1 MAKRPKN
8 KPTEP
13 AASGN
18 KTGELK
24 VRLGFL
30 IGALIVFRIGTFIP
44 VPGVDPAALA
54 AFFDQQAG
62 NMLALFNMFSGGALS
77 RFGIF
82 ALGIMPYISAS
93 IIMQMASMIVPS
105 LQALRK
111 EGESGKR
118 KITQYTRY
126 GTVALSLFQSI
137 AAASWLQS
145 QPNVVV
151 NPGSAFLIT
160 ACITLVTG
168 TMFLMW
174 LGEQITERGIG
185 NGISMIILA
194 GIIAGVPAA
203 VAGTAELVRNGEMSP
218 ATAILLLVGALAVT
232 VFVVYMERAQ
242 RRITVNYAR
251 RQQGRKMY
259 AAQSTHLPF
268 KINMSGVI
276 PPIFASSIL
285 LFPATIAQFFGQ
297 ATDPNAFQS
306 ALQTIGANLGPGQ
319 PIYVI
324 LYAAMIIF
332 FCFFYT
338 ALVFNSKETAD
349 NLKRSGAF
357 VPGIRPG
364 AQTAEYIDRV
374 LTRLTFWGALY
385 IAGVCLLPEVFRMF
399 YPSIPFNFG
408 GTSLLIL
415 VVVTIDFMSQ
425 LQAHAMS
432 HQYEGMMQKA
442 NLRNYGRS
450 GTVR

>member
-1 MAKRPKN
+1 MNPADAAKAGSKLQ
-8 KPTEP
+8 
-13 AASGN
+13 
-18 KTGELK
+18 ELK
-24 VRLGFL
+24 VRILFL
-30 IGALIVFRIGTFIP
+30 VGALIVFRAGTFIP
-44 VPGVDPAALA
+44 VPGVDPGALA
-54 AFFDQQAG
+54 DFFDQQAG
-62 NMLALFNMFSGGALS
+62 NMLALFNLFSGGALA

-82 ALGIMPYISAS
+82 ALGIMPYISSS
-93 IIMQMASMIVPS
+93 IIMQMASHLVEP
-105 LQALRK
+105 LQQLRK
-111 EGESGKR
+111 EGESGRR
-118 KITQYTRY
+118 KIIQYTRY
-126 GTVALSLFQSI
+126 GTVLLASFQSI

-145 QPNVVV
+145 QPGVVV
-151 NPGSAFLIT
+151 NPGAAFLIT

-194 GIIAGVPAA
+194 GIVAGLPAA

-218 ATAILLLVGALAVT
+218 ATAILLLIGGIAAT

-268 KINMSGVI
+268 KINMAGVI

-285 LFPATIAQFFGQ
+285 MFPATVAQFFGQ
-297 ATDPNAFQS
+297 SAEPGAFQS

-319 PIYVI
+319 PVYVI
-324 LYAAMIIF
+324 LYAALIIF

-338 ALVFNSKETAD
+338 AIQYNSKDTAD

-357 VPGIRPG
+357 IPGIRPG

-374 LTRLTFWGALY
+374 LTRLTFWGAIY
-385 IAGVCLLPEVFRMF
+385 IAGVCLLPEIFRMF
-399 YPSIPFNFG
+399 YPSVPFNFG

-415 VVVTIDFMSQ
+415 VVVTMDFMSQ

>member
-1 MAKRPKN
+1 MAKKKN
-8 KPTEP
+8 KNQAE
-13 AASGN
+13 ASTNN
-18 KTGELK
+18 KSGELSS
-24 VRLGFL
+24 RFMFL
-30 IGALIVFRIGTFIP
+30 AGALIIFRAGTFIP

-62 NMLALFNMFSGGALS
+62 NMLALFNLFSGGALS

-93 IIMQMASMIVPS
+93 IIMQMSSMIVPS
-105 LQALRK
+105 MQQLRK

-126 GTVALSLFQSI
+126 GTVFLSLFQSI

-145 QPNVVV
+145 QPGVVV
-151 NPGSAFLIT
+151 NPGFFFLVT

-194 GIIAGVPAA
+194 GIIAGLPAA
-203 VAGTAELVRNGEMSP
+203 VAGTAELVRNGEMSS
-218 ATAILLLVGALAVT
+218 ATAILLLIVFIGAIL
-232 VFVVYMERAQ
+232 FVVYMERAQ
-242 RRITVNYAR
+242 RRIAVNYAR
-251 RQQGRKMY
+251 RQQGRKMI
-259 AAQSTHLPF
+259 QGQNTHLPF

-276 PPIFASSIL
+276 PAIFASSIL

-297 ATDPNAFQS
+297 SANPNAFQET
-306 ALQTIGANLGPGQ
+306 LLTVGANLGPGQ
-319 PIYVI
+319 PVYVI
-324 LYAAMIIF
+324 LYAVMIIF

-338 ALVFNSKETAD
+338 ALVFNAKETAD

-364 AQTAEYIDRV
+364 AQTADYIDKV
-374 LTRLTFWGALY
+374 LTRITFWGAMY
-385 IAGVCLLPEVFRMF
+385 VAAVCLLPEIFRMF
-399 YPSIPFNFG
+399 YPSMPFNFG

-415 VVVTIDFMSQ
+415 VVVTMDFMSQ
-425 LQAHAMS
+425 MQAHAMS
-432 HQYEGMMQKA
+432 HQYDGMMKKA
-442 NLRNYGRS
+442 NLRNYKR
-450 GTVR
+450 

>member
-1 MAKRPKN
+1 MAKKKN
-8 KPTEP
+8 KNQAE
-13 AASGN
+13 ASTNN
-18 KTGELK
+18 KSGELSS
-24 VRLGFL
+24 RFMFL
-30 IGALIVFRIGTFIP
+30 AGALIIFRAGTFIP

-62 NMLALFNMFSGGALS
+62 NMLALFNLFSGGALS

-93 IIMQMASMIVPS
+93 IIMQMSSMIVPS
-105 LQALRK
+105 MQQLRK

-126 GTVALSLFQSI
+126 GTVFLSLFQSI

-145 QPNVVV
+145 QPGVVV
-151 NPGSAFLIT
+151 NPGFFFLVT

-194 GIIAGVPAA
+194 GIIAGLPAA
-203 VAGTAELVRNGEMSP
+203 VAGTAELVRNGEMSS
-218 ATAILLLVGALAVT
+218 ATAILLLIVFIGAIL
-232 VFVVYMERAQ
+232 FVVYMERAQ
-242 RRITVNYAR
+242 RRIAVNYAR
-251 RQQGRKMY
+251 RQQGRKMI
-259 AAQSTHLPF
+259 QGQNTHLPF

-276 PPIFASSIL
+276 PAIFASSIL

-297 ATDPNAFQS
+297 SANPNAFQET
-306 ALQTIGANLGPGQ
+306 LLTVGANLGPGQ
-319 PIYVI
+319 PVYVI
-324 LYAAMIIF
+324 LYAVMIIF

-338 ALVFNSKETAD
+338 ALVFNAKETAD

-364 AQTAEYIDRV
+364 AQTADYIDKV
-374 LTRLTFWGALY
+374 LTRITFWGAMY
-385 IAGVCLLPEVFRMF
+385 VAAVCLLPEIFRMF
-399 YPSIPFNFG
+399 YPSMPFNFG

-415 VVVTIDFMSQ
+415 VVVTMDFMSQ
-425 LQAHAMS
+425 MQAHSMS
-432 HQYEGMMQKA
+432 HQYDGMMKKA
-442 NLRNYGRS
+442 NLRNYKR
-450 GTVR
+450 